1 MSAEHP
7 WDILGL
13 DGPTDDRRTV
23 RRAYAKQLKSLD
35 QEAEAERFQ
44 ALRLAY
50 ELADQI
56 TAYRAGTG
64 RPNARAGGG
73 EPPSPD
79 VQRQPP
85 LSEIAAQAMDGDAA
99 ERLLAQLHDEE
110 SSMESRLRLVLSDPL
125 LADPLTHDR
134 VERAL
139 LRHLD
144 GLMGDLPDHAHL
156 PLSISP
162 RAVAMIDAEF
172 AWLSD
177 FTGFKRRFARYER
190 VAIALAFI
198 ESPDRSSTMPIAR
211 PTSHWRW
218 LANMAIFIALTLAAA
233 GALTAN
239 QVTVSS
245 GAVFLIAFAGTC
257 LADRYLLP
265 QDL

>member
-7 WDILGL
+7 WGILGL
-13 DGPTDDRRTV
+13 DGPTDDRKAL

-56 TAYRAGTG
+56 MAFR
-64 RPNARAGGG
+64 ARA
-73 EPPSPD
+73 EPPCPPTGDAEPPTPD
-79 VQRQPP
+79 VEPQPH
-85 LSEIAAQAMDGDAA
+85 LAA
-99 ERLLAQLHDEE
+99 EVTDSDATERLVAHLHDEK
-110 SSMESRLRLVLSDPL
+110 SSLESRLHRVLRDPL

-139 LRHLD
+139 LRYLD

-156 PLSISP
+156 PLSVSP

-198 ESPDRSSTMPIAR
+198 ETPNGPSQAPVVRT
-211 PTSHWRW
+211 TSRWRW

-245 GAVFLIAFAGTC
+245 GAVFLIAFTGTC
-257 LADRYLLP
+257 LADRYILP
-265 QDL
+265 RTL